1 MKALFLRQ
9 SGAGYLLV
17 ALLVTSL
24 SLMYIELSRPWL
36 KGLRASLATV
46 LSPVYFLADLPTESS
61 EWVGSTLSTRSA
73 LQEQVGVLE
82 RRVLELSQA
91 SQQYLAVREEN
102 GRLRALL
109 GSRER
114 LGRDVLVAEI
124 VGVLPGADRHQV
136 MIDKGTA
143 DGIREG
149 LAVIDEY
156 GMVGQ
161 VVEIARSSARVLL
174 VSDVSHAL
182 PVQVVRNNLR
192 GIVVG
197 SGQLDELQLDYVPDS
212 ADIREGDV
220 LVSSGLAGRF
230 PSGYPVATV
239 SAVTRGTGEAFAQVQ
254 AQPSAQLDRSRHV
267 LVLFAPE
274 AAAPTDAFA
283 TPPTDEAG
291 GRESAPT
298 SVTTPRAGGDQ

>member
-1 MKALFLRQ
+1 
-9 SGAGYLLV
+9 
-17 ALLVTSL
+17 
-24 SLMYIELSRPWL
+24 MYIELSKPWL
-36 KGLRASLATV
+36 GGFRASVASV
-46 LSPVYFLADLPTESS
+46 LSPVYFLANLPSESS
-61 EWVGSTLSTRSA
+61 DWVDTTISTRSA
-73 LQEQVGVLE
+73 LQERVGLLE

-102 GRLRALL
+102 SRLRALL

-136 MIDKGTA
+136 MIDKGSW
-143 DGIREG
+143 DGLRDG

-161 VVEIARSSARVLL
+161 VVETASSSARVLL
-174 VSDVSHAL
+174 VSDVSHAM

-192 GIVVG
+192 GIVTG
-197 SGQLDELQLDYVPDS
+197 SGQLDVLQLDYVPDS

-230 PSGYPVATV
+230 PSGYPVGVV
-239 SAVTRGTGEAFAQVQ
+239 SAVTRGNGEAFAQVQ
-254 AQPSAQLDRSRHV
+254 ARPSAQLDRSRHV
-267 LVLFAPE
+267 LVLFAKDS
-274 AAAPTDAFA
+274 AAALETPAPIDT
-283 TPPTDEAG
+283 TPP
-291 GRESAPT
+291 
-298 SVTTPRAGGDQ
+298 VDQPVEQSGVQP

>member
-17 ALLVTSL
+17 SLLVASL

-36 KGLRASLATV
+36 NGFRASVASA
-46 LSPVYFLADLPTESS
+46 LSPVYFLANLPSESS
-61 EWVGSTLSTRSA
+61 DWVDSTISTRGA
-73 LQEQVGVLE
+73 LQARVSVLE

-124 VGVLPGADRHQV
+124 VGVLPGVDRHQV
-136 MIDKGTA
+136 MIDKGTW
-143 DGIREG
+143 DGLRDG
-149 LAVIDEY
+149 LAVIDEH

-161 VVEIARSSARVLL
+161 VVETASSSARVLL
-174 VSDVSHAL
+174 VSDVSHAM

-192 GIVVG
+192 GIVTG
-197 SGQLDELQLDYVPDS
+197 SGQLDLLQLDYIPDS

-230 PSGYPVATV
+230 PSGYPVGVV
-239 SAVTRGTGEAFAQVQ
+239 SAVTKGNGEAFAQVQ
-254 AQPSAQLDRSRHV
+254 ARPSAQLDRSRHV
-267 LVLFAPE
+267 LVLFANE
-274 AAAPTDAFA
+274 TDAPT
-283 TPPTDEAG
+283 EAP
-291 GRESAPT
+291 APT
-298 SVTTPRAGGDQ
+298 PANSTATVANPGAGL

>member
-17 ALLVTSL
+17 ALLVASL
-24 SLMYIELSRPWL
+24 SLMYIELSKPWL
-36 KGLRASLATV
+36 NGVRASLATV

-61 EWVGSTLSTRSA
+61 DWVGSTFSSHSA
-73 LQEQVGVLE
+73 LQDQVGLLE

-109 GSRER
+109 GSRAR

-136 MIDKGTA
+136 MLDKGSS
-143 DGIREG
+143 DGIRDG

-161 VVEIARSSARVLL
+161 VIETAQSSARVLL
-174 VSDVSHAL
+174 VSDLSHAL

-192 GIVVG
+192 GIVAG
-197 SGQLDELQLDYVPDS
+197 SGRLDELQLDYVPDS

-230 PSGYPVATV
+230 PSGYPVGIV

-254 AQPSAQLDRSRHV
+254 ARPSAQLDRSRHV
-267 LVLFAPE
+267 LVLFA
-274 AAAPTDAFA
+274 
-283 TPPTDEAG
+283 AG
-291 GRESAPT
+291 TAEPGL
-298 SVTTPRAGGDQ
+298 

>member
-1 MKALFLRQ
+1 
-9 SGAGYLLV
+9 
-17 ALLVTSL
+17 
-24 SLMYIELSRPWL
+24 MYIELSKPWL
-36 KGLRASLATV
+36 NGLRATVATA
-46 LSPVYFLADLPTESS
+46 LSPVYFLANLPQESS
-61 EWVGSTLSTRSA
+61 RWVDSTMSTRGA
-73 LQEQVGVLE
+73 LQERLGVLE

-102 GRLRALL
+102 SRLRALL

-136 MIDKGTA
+136 MIDKGA
-143 DGIREG
+143 SDGLRNG

-161 VVEIARSSARVLL
+161 VVETASSSARVLL

-192 GIVVG
+192 GIAAG
-197 SGQLDELQLDYVPDS
+197 SGQLDLLQLDYVPDS

-230 PSGYPVATV
+230 PSGYPVGVV
-239 SAVTRGTGEAFAQVQ
+239 SAVTRGNGEAFAQVQ
-254 AQPSAQLDRSRHV
+254 ARPSAQLDRSRHV
-267 LVLFAPE
+267 LVLFASESDTPAETALDLPTAIAPPGAATTPAVPE
-274 AAAPTDAFA
+274 AP
-283 TPPTDEAG
+283 G
-291 GRESAPT
+291 GEE
-298 SVTTPRAGGDQ
+298 

>member
-17 ALLVTSL
+17 TLLVASL
-24 SLMYIELSRPWL
+24 ALMYVELSRPWL
-36 KGLRASLATV
+36 VGFRASIATA
-46 LSPVYFLADLPTESS
+46 LSPVYFLADLPAESS
-61 EWVGSTLSTRSA
+61 DWLGSTMSSREA
-73 LQEQVGVLE
+73 LQDQVSVLE

-102 GRLRALL
+102 SRLRALL

-124 VGVLPGADRHQV
+124 VGVLPGPDRHEV
-136 MIDKGTA
+136 VIDKGSS
-143 DGIREG
+143 DGLRDG

-161 VVEIARSSARVLL
+161 VVETAGSSARVLL

-192 GIVVG
+192 GIASG

-230 PSGYPVATV
+230 PSGYPVGTV
-239 SAVTRGTGEAFAQVQ
+239 SAVTRGTGEAFASVQ
-254 AQPSAQLDRSRHV
+254 ARPSAQLDRSRHV

-274 AAAPTDAFA
+274 TDTATGLPEVGMDATSQPQADAAERQP
-283 TPPTDEAG
+283 
-291 GRESAPT
+291 
-298 SVTTPRAGGDQ
+298 